1 MKPVKKLCIILL
13 ISFTFIACAS
23 SNPHVTVDSAVDR
36 GDFNESIAELESNKD
51 KVYSN
56 KDAILYY
63 LDKGMLS
70 HYAARYD
77 ESSQLLQDGERAIE
91 EAFTKS
97 ITQGIGT
104 YLVNDKV
111 RDYDGEDYEN
121 IYLNAF
127 NALNYYHRNDMEN
140 AKVEI
145 RRMSEKLRDLA
156 VKYDQVRSNIQ
167 EAALAEGGEIPPDP
181 NSSTKFSDSALAR
194 YLGMLFFRNESNIDD
209 ARIYRDDLKVAFAN
223 APEVYNYA
231 LPVSIDEELTIPSGK
246 ARLNVIGFGGLGPV
260 KQEEVIRIPI
270 TEGNWIKI
278 ALPVLTTRPSN
289 ISRVEVVLNN
299 GQSFDLE
306 LLEDMEAVARETFKE
321 KKGIIYLKSVLRAT
335 VKGTT
340 SAALGAAG
348 NNTEDDNTGL
358 ALGLLSLATQVYAE
372 ASEQADLRLARYFP
386 SGAYIGG
393 INLDPGVYS
402 LTIKYYDKSGK
413 VLDSF
418 DRNNVE
424 VKENTLNLTEA
435 ICLK

>member
-1 MKPVKKLCIILL
+1 MKLMKKLVVVFL
-13 ISFTFIACAS
+13 ISVAFIACAS
-23 SNPHVTVDSAVDR
+23 NAHVNIDSAVGR
-36 GDFNESIAELESNKD
+36 GAFDESIAELDSSKD
-51 KVYSN
+51 KAYSN

-77 ESSQLLQDGERAIE
+77 ESSRLLQDGERAIE

-97 ITQGIGT
+97 ITQEIST
-104 YLVNDKV
+104 YLVNDKS

-127 NALNYYHRNDMEN
+127 NALNYYHRNNMEG

-156 VKYDQVRSNIQ
+156 VKYDQIRSKMQ
-167 EAALAEGGEIPPDP
+167 EKALEDGGEVPTNPDQGG
-181 NSSTKFSDSALAR
+181 KFSDSALAR

-223 APEVYNYA
+223 APEVYAYP
-231 LPVSIDEELTIPSGK
+231 LPASIDEELTIPSGK

-260 KQEEVIRIPI
+260 KQEEVTRIMIP
-270 TEGNWIKI
+270 GNNWIKI
-278 ALPVLTTRPSN
+278 ALPVLTKRPSN
-289 ISRVEVVLNN
+289 ISRVEVVVN
-299 GQSFDLE
+299 GGYSFNLE
-306 LLEDMEAVARETFKE
+306 LLEDMEAVARETFRE
-321 KKGIIYLKSVLRAT
+321 KKNIIYLKSVLRAT
-335 VKGTT
+335 IKGGTA
-340 SAALGAAG
+340 AALGAAG
-348 NNTEDDNTGL
+348 NETDGNAG
-358 ALGLLSLATQVYAE
+358 AVLGILSLGAQIFAE

-386 SGAYIGG
+386 ASAYIGG
-393 INLDPGVYS
+393 INLDPGTYS
-402 LTIKYYDKSGK
+402 LKINYYNRNGQI
-413 VLDSF
+413 LASF
-418 DRNNVE
+418 NKDNIE

>member
-1 MKPVKKLCIILL
+1 MKLVKKVWIVFLV
-13 ISFTFIACAS
+13 SFTFIACAS
-23 SNPHVTVDSAVDR
+23 TNPHVTVDSAVDR

-97 ITQGIGT
+97 VTQEIST
-104 YLVNDKV
+104 YLVNDKS

-121 IYLNAF
+121 IYINAF
-127 NALNYYHRNDMEN
+127 NALNYYHRNDMEG

-145 RRMSEKLRDLA
+145 RRMTEKLRDLA
-156 VKYDQVRSNIQ
+156 VKYDQIRSKMQ
-167 EAALAEGGEIPPDP
+167 EKALQEGEEVPANPEEGA
-181 NSSTKFSDSALAR
+181 KFSDSALAR

-223 APEVYNYA
+223 APEVYAYS
-231 LPVSIDEELTIPSGK
+231 LPASIDEELTIPSGK
-246 ARLNVIGFGGLGPV
+246 ARLNIIGFGGLGPV
-260 KQEEVIRIPI
+260 KQEEVTRILI
-270 TEGNWIKI
+270 SSGNWIKI
-278 ALPVLTTRPSN
+278 ALPILTKRPSD

-299 GQSFDLE
+299 GQSFNLE
-306 LLEDMEAVARETFKE
+306 LLEDMDAVARETFKE

-335 VKGTT
+335 IKGVTAT
-340 SAALGAAG
+340 ALGTASDNADGNAG
-348 NNTEDDNTGL
+348 
-358 ALGLLSLATQVYAE
+358 AILGILSLGTQIFAE
-372 ASEQADLRLARYFP
+372 ASEQADLRLGRYFP
-386 SGAYIGG
+386 ASAYVGG
-393 INLDPGVYS
+393 INLDPGTYS
-402 LTIKYYDKSGK
+402 LKINYYNQNGK
-413 VLDSF
+413 ILASF
-418 DRNNVE
+418 DRNNIE
-424 VKENTLNLTEA
+424 VKENTLNLMEA